1 MQSQGSSSRLTGF
14 VRRSRISS
22 LMLSMLAMMSTIY
35 VAGRLWQD
43 AENRVYLIK
52 EMDRR
57 TGQGHPAISVDDT
70 WKIIACKDQ
79 KKKLLALETEL
90 ATAREEGFVAKY
102 TPNMNGTY
110 HKRRAFL
117 VVGIAT
123 EISHKKNRDAIRR
136 SWMPTGAALRKMEED
151 RGIIIR
157 FFVGKRAHHQ
167 GNTTDPAIGEEN
179 AKTNDFI
186 ILDDYIED
194 SGELPRKTKSFFVQA
209 ADSWDA
215 EFYAKVNDDV
225 FVNLDGLVSTLRT
238 YQREPR
244 VYVGCMKSGEVFTE
258 QSQKWYEP
266 EWWRF
271 GDGKS
276 YFRHAAGQMFV
287 LSRAVAQFVSI
298 NKAFL
303 LTYAHDDVTIGSWM
317 IGLDVKHADEAKF
330 CCSSWSPGAIC
341 ATV

>member
-1 MQSQGSSSRLTGF
+1 MHSQGSSSRLTGF

-22 LMLSMLAMMSTIY
+22 LILAMLAVFSTIY

-52 EMDRR
+52 ELDRR
-57 TGQGHPAISVDDT
+57 TGQGNAAISVDDT
-70 WKIIACKDQ
+70 WKVIACKDE
-79 KKKLLALETEL
+79 KKKLMGFEAGLA
-90 ATAREEGFVAKY
+90 AAREEGFVARY
-102 TPNMNGTY
+102 TPNNETY

-136 SWMPTGAALRKMEED
+136 SWMPTGAALRKMEKD

-157 FFVGKRAHHQ
+157 FFVGKSAHNQ
-167 GNTTDPAIGEEN
+167 GNTTDPAIDEEN
-179 AKTNDFI
+179 VKTNDFLF
-186 ILDDYIED
+186 LDDYIED
-194 SGELPRKTKSFFVQA
+194 SARLPAKTKYFFAQA
-209 ADSWDA
+209 ADNWDA

-238 YQREPR
+238 HQRVPR
-244 VYVGCMKSGEVFTE
+244 VYIGCMKSGEIFTE

-276 YFRHAAGQMFV
+276 YFRHAAGQMVV
-287 LSRAVAQFVSI
+287 LSRALAQFVSI
-298 NKAFL
+298 NKFVL
-303 LTYAHDDVTIGSWM
+303 LFTSLFYTLNPCSFRDTIRSN
-317 IGLDVKHADEAKF
+317 LACYE
-330 CCSSWSPGAIC
+330 S
-341 ATV
+341 